1 MLHILKRKL
10 MTLRHLLSQ
19 LHRLPYLQTALS
31 DPSGLG
37 GLQLRLF
44 NAHIPQ
50 AHYGIFYNMLLHTD
64 KNSLRGGAESS

>member
-10 MTLRHLLSQ
+10 TTLRHLLSQ
-19 LHRLPYLQTALS
+19 LHRLPYLQEALA
-31 DPSGLG
+31 DPNGLG

-50 AHYGIFYNMLLHTD
+50 AYYGIFYNQPPPPHPTPP
-64 KNSLRGGAESS
+64 RPGGRI